1 MALNNS
7 ITTNNYDNKIY
18 LVNLR
23 NKTSELEFHDFNF
36 SSNDFVKIGK
46 YYRHPKYIL
55 EILNKLDD
63 NKYMLISGYTGEFE
77 CEIQISLTGK
87 CLYKNN
93 ENEKEALKREIHEE
107 MGLLLKNY
115 NQIKNLNKLTNK
127 KGEKTLFSLVK
138 IKENTFI
145 IPKFKNKKCLKQKD
159 NRKKRVASILYGDL
173 DVLIQ
178 YMMLTNLPANYCEN
192 ITYIGA
198 ISIRLCKK
206 ILIDYLSNP
215 CKGHKQNTICR
226 LYHGD

>member
-1 MALNNS
+1 MSLNNS
-7 ITTNNYDNKIY
+7 INTNNYDNKIY

-23 NKTSELEFHDFNF
+23 NDNPDLEFHDFNF
-36 SSNDFVKIGK
+36 SSDDFVKIGK

-55 EILNKLDD
+55 EILNNLDD

-93 ENEKEALKREIHEE
+93 ENENAALKREIYEE

-115 NQIKNLNKLTNK
+115 NQIKNLKTLINK

-138 IKENTFI
+138 VKENTFN
-145 IPKFKNKKCLKQKD
+145 IPQFQSNICLKLKD
-159 NRKKRVASILYGDL
+159 NRKKRVASILHGDL

-178 YMMLTNLPANYCEN
+178 YMLQTNLPANYCEN

-198 ISIRLCKK
+198 ISIGLCKK
-206 ILIDYLSNP
+206 ILIDYLSKP
-215 CKGHKQNTICR
+215 YEGYKK
-226 LYHGD
+226 Y

>member
-1 MALNNS
+1 MALNHS
-7 ITTNNYDNKIY
+7 IKTQNFDNKIY

-23 NKTSELEFHDFNF
+23 NNNSDLEFHDFNF

-55 EILNKLDD
+55 ELLNNLDD
-63 NKYMLISGYTGEFE
+63 DKYMLISGYTGEFE

-93 ENEKEALKREIHEE
+93 ESENAALKREIYEE

-115 NQIKNLNKLTNK
+115 NQIKNLKKLTNRK
-127 KGEKTLFSLVK
+127 REKTLFSLIKV
-138 IKENTFI
+138 KENTFN
-145 IPKFKNKKCLKQKD
+145 IPEFQKKKCFKLKD

-178 YMMLTNLPANYCEN
+178 YMLQTNLPANYCEN

-198 ISIRLCKK
+198 ISIGLCKK
-206 ILIDYLSNP
+206 ILIDYLSKP
-215 CKGHKQNTICR
+215 CKGHKPNTICR
-226 LYHGD
+226 LYHGE